1 MMKLRKKEALWF
13 YLLISPWLLGF
24 LTLTLGAMIYS
35 FILSLTNWDLFTTP
49 EFVRFDNYVRLFT
62 DDEIFWKAVYNTL
75 YYASISVLAGM
86 LFSLF
91 LAYFLNRPIRGSA
104 FYRTL
109 YYIPATVPAVASAL
123 LFKWLLAPDV
133 GMINQFLALFG
144 IDGPS
149 WLLDP
154 VWVKPA
160 LILMSLWSVG
170 GSLTLLMA
178 GLKSVPVELYEA
190 AGLDGASPL
199 QQYFRVTLPMLTPV
213 IFFNLIIGMIGALQ
227 IFTQIYIMTGSGGS
241 GMGGPNNASMM
252 IVPYLFNNGFRFYK
266 MGYAS
271 AIAWVLFLLIL
282 LLTLLVFRSSSA
294 WVYYESEVRKS

>member
-1 MMKLRKKEALWF
+1 MKLRKKEALWF
-13 YLLISPWLLGF
+13 YLLVSPWLFGF

-35 FILSLTNWDLFTTP
+35 FVLSLTNWDLFTEP
-49 EFVRFDNYVRLFT
+49 KFVNLDNYLRLFT
-62 DDEIFWKAVYNTL
+62 EDEIFWKAVYNTL

-91 LAYFLNRPIRGSA
+91 LGYFLNRPIHGSA

-123 LFKWLLAPDV
+123 LFKWMLAPDAGV
-133 GMINQFLALFG
+133 INRFLALFG
-144 IDGPS
+144 IDGPA

-154 VWVKPA
+154 AWVKPA
-160 LILMSLWSVG
+160 LILMSLWTVG
-170 GSLTLLMA
+170 ANITLLMA
-178 GLKSVPVELYEA
+178 GMKSVPTELYEA
-190 AGLDGASPL
+190 AALDGASPL
-199 QQYFRVTLPMLTPV
+199 RQYFRVTLPLLTPV
-213 IFFNLIIGMIGALQ
+213 IFFNLIIGLIGGLQ
-227 IFTQIYIMTGSGGS
+227 VFTQIYIMTGSGGAT
-241 GMGGPNNASMM
+241 MGGPNNASMM

-271 AIAWVLFLLIL
+271 AIAWVLFVLIL

-294 WVYYESEVRKS
+294 WVYYETEVRKS